1 MKRLLLPLLA
11 ALALPTAVQAE
22 SRKEF
27 KPASKSEIN
36 LYRQTAVSDFCL
48 SRQSRISFSNSIR
61 TAARKY
67 TLAVTQK
74 HKGLIEEIKNTTLPR
89 AQIFR
94 GAYIQT
100 LYGAIQTC
108 PNSVPNHEI
117 RKLEFTLKRLN
128 QLK

>member
-11 ALALPTAVQAE
+11 ALVLPTAVQAE

-27 KPASKSEIN
+27 KPATKAEIN
-36 LYRQTAVSDFCL
+36 LYLQTAVSDFCL
-48 SRQSRISFSNSIR
+48 SRQSRISFSNAIR

-89 AQIFR
+89 AQIFY

-100 LYGAIQTC
+100 IEGAIKAC
-108 PNSVPNHEI
+108 PDSVPYHEK
-117 RKLEFTLKRLN
+117 RKFADTIKRLN
-128 QLK
+128 QSK